1 MNAVTP
7 VVTAVNAPTQFVE
20 VEGRRLAYRS
30 IGVGVPMILCVRFR
44 GTMDVW
50 DPAFLDALVSE
61 GFRVITFDYSGQ
73 GASTGEKTLNP
84 FALAKDA
91 ADLAAALGLEQVVL
105 GGWSLGGLAAQAA
118 MALFPK
124 LMSHVV
130 LIGSGPPG
138 AYVKLPEQLFYD
150 TARKDNDFEDEV
162 ILFFEPR
169 SPASRAAAK
178 DSHDRI
184 AARTVDIS
192 PPVPRD
198 WAAEMLG
205 DKPKAAPFPAEP
217 ILELLKAT
225 DVPVL
230 HVGGDHDISFPIE
243 NWYALNQ
250 QLPTLQLIT
259 FPSAGH
265 GPQHQHPEASA
276 AHIATFVRTT
286 SRGG

>member
-20 VEGRRLAYRS
+20 VDGRKLAYRS
-30 IGVGVPMILCVRFR
+30 IGVGVPLVLCVRFR

-50 DPAFLDALVSE
+50 DPAFLDALVAE
-61 GFRVITFDYSGQ
+61 GFQVVTFDYSGL

-91 ADLAAALGLEQVVL
+91 GDLIKALDLKDIVL

-118 MALFPK
+118 LALFPDQV
-124 LMSHVV
+124 SHLV
-130 LIGSGPPG
+130 LVGTGPPG
-138 AYVKLPEQLFYD
+138 VYIKQAEQLFYD

-162 ILFFEPR
+162 ILFFEPK
-169 SPASRAAAK
+169 SPASRAAAQR
-178 DSHDRI
+178 SHDRI
-184 AARTVDIS
+184 AARTVDLS
-192 PPVPRD
+192 PPVPRE
-198 WAAEMLG
+198 WAAELLG
-205 DKPKAAPFPAEP
+205 DKPKANPFPAEP
-217 ILELLKAT
+217 ILDLLKST
-225 DVPVL
+225 DIPIL

-250 QLPTLQLIT
+250 ALPTLQLLT
-259 FPSAGH
+259 FPKAGH
-265 GPQHQHPEASA
+265 GPQHEHPEASA

>member
-7 VVTAVNAPTQFVE
+7 IVTTVNAPTQFVE
-20 VEGRRLAYRS
+20 VDGRRLAYRS
-30 IGVGVPMILCVRFR
+30 IGAGAPLILCVRFR

-50 DPAFLDALVSE
+50 DPAFLDGLVAE
-61 GFRVITFDYSGQ
+61 GFRVITFDYSGL

-91 ADLAAALGLEQVVL
+91 ADLAGALGLESFVL

-118 MALFPK
+118 LALFPDK
-124 LMSHVV
+124 ISHLV

-138 AYVKLPEQLFYD
+138 TYIKPPEQLFYD

-162 ILFFEPR
+162 VLFFESK

-178 DSHDRI
+178 ASHDRI
-184 AARTVDIS
+184 AARTIDLS
-192 PPVPRD
+192 PPVPRA

-205 DKPKAAPFPAEP
+205 DAPKAAPFPAPP
-217 ILELLKAT
+217 ILELLKTT
-225 DVPVL
+225 DIPVL
-230 HVGGDHDISFPIE
+230 HVGGDHDISFPVE
-243 NWYALNQ
+243 NWYALNA

-259 FPSAGH
+259 FPRAGH
-265 GPQHQHPEASA
+265 GPQHEHPEASA
-276 AHIATFVRTT
+276 AHIATFVRTI

>member
-1 MNAVTP
+1 MNAITP
-7 VVTAVNAPTQFVE
+7 VVTAVNAPTQYVE
-20 VEGRRLAYRS
+20 VERRRIAYRS
-30 IGVGVPMILCVRFR
+30 IGAGVPLILCVRFR

-50 DPAFLDALVSE
+50 DPAFLDALVAE
-61 GFRVITFDYSGQ
+61 GFRVITFDYSGL

-91 ADLAAALGLEQVVL
+91 ADLAGALGLEDVVL

-138 AYVKLPEQLFYD
+138 TYIKLPEQLFYD

-162 ILFFEPR
+162 ILFFEPK
-169 SPASRAAAK
+169 SSASRAAAK
-178 DSHDRI
+178 ASHDRI
-184 AARTVDIS
+184 AARTIDLS
-192 PPVPRD
+192 PPVPRG

-205 DKPKAAPFPAEP
+205 DKPKPAPFPAEP
-217 ILELLKAT
+217 ILALLKTT
-225 DVPVL
+225 DIPVL

-250 QLPTLQLIT
+250 QLPTLQLVT
-259 FPSAGH
+259 FPRAGH
-265 GPQHQHPEASA
+265 GPQHEHPEASA

>member
-7 VVTAVNAPTQFVE
+7 LVTAVNAPTQYVE

-30 IGVGVPMILCVRFR
+30 IGIGVPLILCVRFR

-50 DPAFLDALVSE
+50 DPAFLDALVAE
-61 GFRVITFDYSGQ
+61 GFRVIVFDYSGT
-73 GASTGEKTLNP
+73 GNSTGEKTLNP
-84 FALAKDA
+84 FALVKDA
-91 ADLAAALGLEQVVL
+91 ADLAGALGLDEVVL

-118 MALFPK
+118 LALYPK
-124 LMSHVV
+124 LMSHLV

-138 AYVKLPEQLFYD
+138 DYIKLPEQLFYD

-169 SPASRAAAK
+169 SEASRAAAK
-178 DSHDRI
+178 ASHDRI
-184 AARTVDIS
+184 AARAVDLS
-192 PPVPRD
+192 PPVDRD
-198 WAAEMLG
+198 WAAGLLG
-205 DKPKAAPFPAEP
+205 DKPKTAPFPAEP
-217 ILELLKAT
+217 ILELLKTT

-250 QLPTLQLIT
+250 ELPTLQLIT
-259 FPSAGH
+259 FPRAGH
-265 GPQHQHPEASA
+265 GPQHEHPEASA
-276 AHIATFVRTT
+276 AHIAAFVRTT
-286 SRGG
+286 SRAG